1 MRFLLELLGTRHRA
15 FCSIAACCLI
25 VLMLAP
31 VGKANILPPG
41 GTVAPDIN
49 VGANYGPVKP
59 GGDTGVQNFNF
70 AGNSGTVEELV
81 TTDPVSGHL
90 DFLMQVNVTGVGPT
104 GHIQHLSV
112 ADFTNAFLLGPVD
125 VGFDTTT
132 CIAAI
137 GCAAGTAVA
146 PTTVN
151 EMLGTI
157 EFNFAAAVLAG
168 HDSFLLFVK
177 TQSDV
182 FAPGTL
188 GLIDGGGQTLNGFQP
203 TPEPAQAGI
212 LLGGLFAAGLFFA
225 RRFQT
230 RVN

>member
-1 MRFLLELLGTRHRA
+1 MRFLLKLLGTRHRA

-41 GTVAPDIN
+41 GTVPPDVN
-49 VGANYGPVKP
+49 VGANYGPIQA
-59 GGDTGVQNFNF
+59 GGSTGVQNFNF
-70 AGNSGTVEELV
+70 AGNTGSVEEVV
-81 TTDPVSGHL
+81 TKDPGTGHL
-90 DFLMQVNVTGVGPT
+90 DFLMQVVVTAGEL
-104 GHIQHLSV
+104 QHLSV
-112 ADFTNAFLLGPVD
+112 FNFTNAFADGLVD
-125 VGFDTTT
+125 VGYDTTT

-137 GCAAGTAVA
+137 GCAAGTAIA
-146 PTTVN
+146 PTDVN
-151 EMLGTI
+151 NTGGVI
-157 EFNFAAAVLAG
+157 EFNFPAPFNITAG
-168 HDSFLLFVK
+168 HDSFLLFIK

-188 GLIDGGGQTLNGFQP
+188 GLIDGGGATLNGFQP
-203 TPEPAQAGI
+203 TPEPAQAGL